1 MRLTSHDLR
10 DLQILK
16 YYRLVR
22 KWACKTYGLTDA
34 DLELLIY
41 LDCKGRFTRQEFIDG
56 TYTMSWDKNRWEK
69 LRRNGWIEAWRHRN
83 RTTIK
88 YSVFKT
94 SFKCSHLISRIYRIL
109 LGEEDIPFSKVVNNA
124 EGILDKVITT
134 DKERDEAK
142 LALKSLL
149 LEAEKEAFAK
159 EVEDRKSARDMYKDD
174 AFIQKVLATLFT
186 AAYFGLSF
194 MMFKVFV
201 VKEINLG
208 EFEISFISTIFGAMS
223 AKVNTVVDF
232 FFGGSSKKNEQIK
245 K

>member
-1 MRLTSHDLR
+1 M
-10 DLQILK
+10 IGK
-16 YYRLVR
+16 FIG
-22 KWACKTYGLTDA
+22 GLF
-34 DLELLIY
+34 
-41 LDCKGRFTRQEFIDG
+41 G
-56 TYTMSWDKNRWEK
+56 
-69 LRRNGWIEAWRHRN
+69 
-83 RTTIK
+83 
-88 YSVFKT
+88 
-94 SFKCSHLISRIYRIL
+94 
-109 LGEEDIPFSKVVNNA
+109 KVVDNA

-232 FFGGSSKKNEQIK
+232 FFGGSSKKNEQINK

>member
-1 MRLTSHDLR
+1 M
-10 DLQILK
+10 IGNIIG
-16 YYRLVR
+16 
-22 KWACKTYGLTDA
+22 GL
-34 DLELLIY
+34 
-41 LDCKGRFTRQEFIDG
+41 
-56 TYTMSWDKNRWEK
+56 
-69 LRRNGWIEAWRHRN
+69 
-83 RTTIK
+83 
-88 YSVFKT
+88 
-94 SFKCSHLISRIYRIL
+94 
-109 LGEEDIPFSKVVNNA
+109 FSKVVDNA

-142 LALKSLL
+142 LALKRVL

-174 AFIQKVLATLFT
+174 AFIQKILATLFT

-194 MMFKVFV
+194 MMFRYFV
-201 VKEINLG
+201 MGDIEMG

-232 FFGGSSKKNEQIK
+232 FFGGSSKKNEQQQINK